1 MDKEKLISCIE
12 RATSLREAVNLTLN
26 ELDFAWAEDLFKIN
40 LLEAQQSEIV
50 ARNKTLQGIIDAQ
63 AHRLEL
69 AEEMAAEWSRA
80 PTPDRMATAIEA
92 PMKSFIL
99 SGQRQIVA
107 RTEAPIPNPVKPI
120 SGPSHLDGMEITTT

>member
-1 MDKEKLISCIE
+1 MDTQKLIPTIPAGQEKWAAAFLELSE
-12 RATSLREAVNLTLN
+12 RYLQLEKKTQKTQELNRTAYEWSKYAVRTLN
-26 ELDFAWAEDLFKIN
+26 
-40 LLEAQQSEIV
+40 
-50 ARNKTLQGIIDAQ
+50 AQ

-92 PMKSFIL
+92 PMKSFIR

-107 RTEAPIPNPVKPI
+107 RMEAPIPNPVKPI